1 MNKII
6 QWVLVV
12 AAFIL
17 SLFSISTSK
26 VPAQIKSIGGTV
38 HNVQETFDSGIAVNG
53 TEVISSSRGLSAAS
67 IAVGSG
73 TSVTKLLKGTC
84 NLIGTPTISATS
96 TSAMDCAVSGVV
108 AGDTVFMQ
116 TPTTTPATFEGWNIL
131 GANASSTSGYL
142 TVILQNLTG
151 ANAVPP
157 ATVTGS
163 LQYLIL
169 R

>member
-1 MNKII
+1 MSKVI

-12 AAFIL
+12 AAFGL
-17 SLFSISTSK
+17 SALALLGSK
-26 VPAQIKSIGGTV
+26 APVQKFVGGIV
-38 HNVQETFDSGIAVNG
+38 HNAQETFDAGIAVSG
-53 TEVISSSRGLSAAS
+53 TEVISSSRGLSVAS
-67 IAVGSG
+67 STIGGG
-73 TSVTKLLKGTC
+73 TSVTKLMKGTC
-84 NLIGTPTISATS
+84 NLIGTPTITATS
-96 TSAMDCAVSGVV
+96 TSAMDCAVSGAV

-116 TPTTTPATFEGWNIL
+116 TPTTTPATFEGWNVL

-163 LQYLIL
+163 LQYLII